1 VKTVLPS
8 YPQPDGTILKAGF
21 SSGTC
26 AAAAAKAA
34 VSLLFADKEMDE
46 SVMVEI
52 PAGVTL
58 TLPLVLR
65 EKNGD
70 TARAGVIKDAGDDP
84 DITNGILV
92 VAEAR
97 RLSSPGICLTGGEGV
112 GRVTKPGLAIPP
124 GQWAINPVPRSQI
137 LSHVQA
143 VLPLNCGVA
152 ISISVP
158 GGEQLARRTLNPE
171 LGIIGGISILGTTG
185 LVEPMSVDACKRSL
199 VPQIDVALAAGER
212 RLVLTPG
219 KMGRKNALS
228 CLPVRADA
236 VLLTSN
242 FIGHMLRACA
252 AKSVDA
258 VLLFGHLGKIIK
270 VAAGITDTHS
280 SVADGRR
287 EVLAAHAA
295 LLGLPQEAIL
305 ALMKHN
311 TAEESSDYLLAHG
324 WQYVLAAV
332 AAEVARRAERMA
344 GGNLRVGCM
353 LLNLA
358 GEILAM
364 DDYGKRWLEG
374 NHEVQSDCGRGG
386 SRW

>member
-1 VKTVLPS
+1 MLPT
-8 YPQPDGTILKAGF
+8 YAQPDGSLLKAGF
-21 SSGTC
+21 TSGTC

-34 VSLLFADKEMDE
+34 VSLLFADKAIDE
-46 SVMVEI
+46 FITVDT
-52 PAGVTL
+52 PAGLTL
-58 TLPLVLR
+58 TLPLALLV
-65 EKNGD
+65 KDGD

-84 DITNGILV
+84 DITNGMLV

-97 RLSSPGICLTGGEGV
+97 RLSFPEICLAGGEGV

-137 LSHVQA
+137 LAHVQA

-152 ISISVP
+152 ITISVP

-199 VPQIDVALAAGER
+199 APQIDVALAAGER

-219 KMGRKNALS
+219 KMGKRNALS
-228 CLPVRADA
+228 RLPVKADA

-242 FIGHMLRACA
+242 FIGYMLHACVV
-252 AKSVDA
+252 KGVDA

-287 EVLAAHAA
+287 EVLVAHAA
-295 LLGLPQEAIL
+295 LLGLPEEAIL

-311 TAEESSDYLLAHG
+311 TAEESSSYLLAHR
-324 WQYVLAAV
+324 WQNVLAAV

-344 GGNLRVGCM
+344 NGNLRVGCM

-364 DDYGKRWLEG
+364 DDYGKTWLEE
-374 NHEVQSDCGRGG
+374 NHEIQSDCGRGR
-386 SRW
+386 SRR

>member
-1 VKTVLPS
+1 MKTELPT
-8 YPQPDGTILKAGF
+8 YAQPDGTILKAGF
-21 SSGTC
+21 TSGTC

-34 VSLLFADKEMDE
+34 VNLLFAGSETDKF
-46 SVMVEI
+46 VTVEI
-52 PAGVTL
+52 PAGLTL
-58 TLPLVLR
+58 TLPLALL
-65 EKNGD
+65 EKAGE
-70 TARAGVIKDAGDDP
+70 TARAGVVKDAGDDP
-84 DITNGILV
+84 DITNGIMM

-97 RLSSPGICLTGGEGV
+97 KLNSPGICLLGGEGV
-112 GRVTKPGLAIPP
+112 GRVTKPGLAVPP
-124 GQWAINPVPRSQI
+124 GQYAINPVPRSQI
-137 LSHVQA
+137 LAHVQS
-143 VLPLNCGVA
+143 VLPPNCGVA
-152 ISISVP
+152 VTISVP

-219 KMGRKNALS
+219 KMGRRNALS
-228 CLPVRADA
+228 CLPVKADA
-236 VLLTSN
+236 VLITSN
-242 FIGHMLRACA
+242 FIGYMLHACA
-252 AKSVDA
+252 VKGVDA

-270 VAAGITDTHS
+270 LAAGITDTHS

-295 LLGLPQEAIL
+295 LLGLPAEAIT

-311 TAEESSDYLLAHG
+311 TAEESSAYLLANG
-324 WQYVLAAV
+324 WRNVLAAV
-332 AAEVARRAERMA
+332 ASEVSRRAERMA

-358 GEILAM
+358 GELLAI
-364 DDYGKRWLEG
+364 DDYGKTWLEE
-374 NHEVQSDCGRGG
+374 NDEI
-386 SRW
+386 

>member
-1 VKTVLPS
+1 VKTVLPC
-8 YPQPDGTILKAGF
+8 YEQADGTILRSGF
-21 SSGTC
+21 TSGTC

-34 VSLLFADKEMDE
+34 VSLLFVGGEMDE
-46 SVMVEI
+46 FVTVDT
-52 PAGVTL
+52 PAGFTL
-58 TLPLVLR
+58 TLPLALR
-65 EKNGD
+65 EKD
-70 TARAGVIKDAGDDP
+70 SDSARAGVIKDAGDDP

-97 RLSSPGICLTGGEGV
+97 RLSSPGICLSGGEGV

-137 LSHVQA
+137 LAAVQA
-143 VLPLNCGVA
+143 VLPLNSGVA
-152 ISISVP
+152 ITISVP

-185 LVEPMSVDACKRSL
+185 LVEPMSLDACKRSL

-219 KMGRKNALS
+219 KMGKRNALTR
-228 CLPVRADA
+228 LPVKADA
-236 VLLTSN
+236 VLVTSN
-242 FIGHMLRACA
+242 FIGYMLRACA
-252 AKSVDA
+252 VKGVEE
-258 VLLFGHLGKIIK
+258 VLLFGHLGKLAK
-270 VAAGITDTHS
+270 VAAGIADTHS

-287 EVLAAHAA
+287 EVLVAHAA
-295 LLGLPQEAIL
+295 LLGLPKEALL
-305 ALMKHN
+305 ALMNHN
-311 TAEESSDYLLAHG
+311 TAEESSSYLLAHR
-324 WQYVLAAV
+324 WQNVLAAV
-332 AAEVARRAERMA
+332 AAAAARRAERMA

-364 DDYGKRWLEG
+364 DDYGKTWLEA
-374 NHEVQSDCGRGG
+374 NHEL
-386 SRW
+386 